1 MSVLDAVALSGGK
14 TLHVEAH
21 RINDLER
28 VGMFTPPGNVMCC
41 PTSRPN
47 RLLCSR
53 YDRQG
58 DTAKVHGLRFH
69 TAGGWGISLT
79 QGAGI
84 IGNGLSP
91 LIEGA
96 ITARRKTKELT
107 EKSHWGIV

>member
-1 MSVLDAVALSGGK
+1 MSF
-14 TLHVEAH
+14 
-21 RINDLER
+21 
-28 VGMFTPPGNVMCC
+28 VGYAQGPVGRFLMTRLGPVCITPP
-41 PTSRPN
+41 RPALN
-47 RLLCSR
+47 
-53 YDRQG
+53 
-58 DTAKVHGLRFH
+58 TAS
-69 TAGGWGISLT
+69 GWGISLT